1 VFDLLIDWFSKSSV
15 VTIFVVALLSLY
27 LLVTLWI
34 FVYKFLFLRKWMEL
48 EKSSTNAFL
57 HGETEVS
64 RDSFFYNCQ
73 NRKMI
78 KSFYEGCLEAAVK
91 EATVGLTILSI
102 IASTSP
108 FIGLFGTVVGI
119 LESFSTFKEGVTLS
133 AVAPAISEALI
144 ATAFGIL
151 VAIPAYSFHLI
162 LKRKAFEIT
171 TYLKMQINFMTSSKS
186 DGERL

>member
-1 VFDLLIDWFSKSSV
+1 MLDLLIDWFGKSSV
-15 VTIFVVALLSLY
+15 VTIFVIMLLSFY
-27 LLVTLWI
+27 LIATLWVFI
-34 FVYKFLFLRKWMEL
+34 YKFLFLRKWKEL

-57 HGETEVS
+57 HGEMGVS
-64 RDSFFYNCQ
+64 RDSFLYNCQ
-73 NRKMI
+73 NKNGLA
-78 KSFYEGCLEAAVK
+78 SFYDGCLEAATK

-162 LKRKAFEIT
+162 LKRKAFEII
-171 TYLKMQINFMTSSKS
+171 TYLKMQINFLTAPKS
-186 DGERL
+186 DGGLV

>member
-1 VFDLLIDWFSKSSV
+1 VFDVLFDWLDKSTAITLVVIAVLTIYFLITVWV
-15 VTIFVVALLSLY
+15 
-27 LLVTLWI
+27 
-34 FVYKFLFLRKWMEL
+34 FVYKFLFLRKWML
-48 EKSSTNAFL
+48 IEKQSTNAFL
-57 HGETEVS
+57 RGETNVD
-64 RDSFFYNCQ
+64 RNSFLYNCR
-73 NRKMI
+73 NKNGI
-78 KSFYEGCLEAAVK
+78 ASFYDGCLEAATK
-91 EATVGLTILSI
+91 EATIGLTILSI

-162 LKRKAFEIT
+162 LKRKAFEIM
-171 TYLKMQINFMTSSKS
+171 TYLKMQVNFLTSPKS
-186 DGERL
+186 DG

>member
-1 VFDLLIDWFSKSSV
+1 M
-15 VTIFVVALLSLY
+15 VTIFVIVLLSSY
-27 LLVTLWI
+27 FIITLWI
-34 FVYKFLFLRKWMEL
+34 FIYKFLFLRKWKEL

-57 HGETEVS
+57 HGEITLS
-64 RDSFFYNCQ
+64 RDSFLYNCQ
-73 NRKMI
+73 SKNGKT
-78 KSFYEGCLEAAVK
+78 FYDGCLEAATK

-151 VAIPAYSFHLI
+151 VAIPAYSFHLL
-162 LKRKAFEIT
+162 LKRKAFEII
-171 TYLKMQINFMTSSKS
+171 TYLKMQINFLTTPKS
-186 DGERL
+186 DGGLV